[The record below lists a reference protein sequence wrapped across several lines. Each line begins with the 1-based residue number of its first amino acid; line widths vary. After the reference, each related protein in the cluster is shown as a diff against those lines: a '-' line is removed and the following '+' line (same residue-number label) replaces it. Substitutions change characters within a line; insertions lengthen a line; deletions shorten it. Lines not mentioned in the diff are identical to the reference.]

1 MSQVEVD
8 KIIPQSGTTLTI
20 GDSGDTITIASGA
33 TLSGSLNADN
43 LDSGT
48 VPSARIS
55 GGYTG
60 ITQTGTLTS
69 FASTGIDDNA
79 TSTAITID
87 SLGLVGIGTTSPN
100 HKLELLGGTPSVS
113 IKSNDTANGTSNI
126 LFGDTDDD
134 DIGKIYYQHG
144 TNSLR
149 FLTNAS
155 ERMRIDS
162 SGNLLVGTTEA
173 PATVATT
180 SSVEGLGYQAN
191 DYLAISRAG
200 TSEQGNLILN
210 KLTND
215 GDIIV
220 FNKNGTRVGSIGVL
234 SSRLYTGTGDTG
246 LFFNDQTDQI
256 QPWNTSTTSARDAAI
271 DLGRTDRRF
280 KDLYLSGGAYL
291 GGTAGANKLDDY
303 EEGTFTPAYSAGGGF
318 SATYAKQIGNY
329 TKIGN
334 KITCWITL
342 FTNTVSLTSGANLT
356 ISGLPFASLSGDVQT
371 DYSGT
376 IGRNYRW
383 SSDIDLHA
391 TVSQGNSSVTL
402 YYQASN
408 ASNLLPAQ
416 TSQLTSGSN
425 GYYNNIDITITYET
439 A

>member
-303 EEGTFTPAYSAGGGF
+303 EEGTFTPVLQGTTNPTV
-318 SATYAKQIGNY
+318 TYTHQVGKY
-329 TKIGN
+329 TKVGN
-334 KITCWITL
+334 KV
-342 FTNTVSLTSGANLT
+342 TVNYYLETTAYTGGSAELRLG
-356 ISGLPFASLSGDVQT
+356 GLPFTVA
-371 DYSGT
+371 SGT
-376 IGRNYRW
+376 YEWSAGSITLYQVAQFNETVARANANTTYLTVWGRDTLTTSGTW
-383 SSDIDLHA
+383 SSKNLSDWKTSGTSAAMA
-391 TVSQGNSSVTL
+391 TV
-402 YYQASN
+402 
-408 ASNLLPAQ
+408 
-416 TSQLTSGSN
+416 
-425 GYYNNIDITITYET
+425 TYFT
-439 A
+439 D